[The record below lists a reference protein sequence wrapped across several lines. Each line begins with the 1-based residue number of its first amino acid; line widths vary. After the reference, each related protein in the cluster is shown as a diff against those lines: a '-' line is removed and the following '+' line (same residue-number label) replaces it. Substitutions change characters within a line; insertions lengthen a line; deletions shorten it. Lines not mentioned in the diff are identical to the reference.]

1 MPNRL
6 IMLILYKILVKNGFA
21 YLVNCLYL
29 ETILT
34 LKKKNPGDSSISN
47 LIGKE
52 LPLVLLVNQKE
63 RGSRN

>member
-1 MPNRL
+1 MPNRF

-34 LKKKNPGDSSISN
+34 KKKSLVILLY
-47 LIGKE
+47 LI
-52 LPLVLLVNQKE
+52 L
-63 RGSRN
+63 

>member
-34 LKKKNPGDSSISN
+34 LKKK
-47 LIGKE
+47 KAW
-52 LPLVLLVNQKE
+52 
-63 RGSRN
+63 